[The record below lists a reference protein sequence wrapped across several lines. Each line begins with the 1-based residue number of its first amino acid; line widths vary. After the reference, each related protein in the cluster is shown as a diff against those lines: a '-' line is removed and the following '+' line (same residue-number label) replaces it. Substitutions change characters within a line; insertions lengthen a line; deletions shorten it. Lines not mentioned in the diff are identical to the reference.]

1 MFDSDKWIEI
11 FATMAKNPLRTFL
24 TGLSVGIGVFI
35 LVVFQGL
42 GFGLQNGAMQEL
54 QDDAIN
60 SIRVQRGRTSMPYAG
75 LKANRQIEFKNDDL
89 DFVLN
94 EYEGTDV
101 YSGRLG
107 FWGSTISF
115 GNESQ
120 NFGVRCVHPGHLE
133 LERSD
138 MTGGRYINE
147 YDIQEERKVAVLGQT
162 VVEDLF
168 KGHPPVGE
176 YITVRGIQ
184 FKVVGTYNDPNSR
197 WENRQVL
204 LPITTGAEN
213 VQCK

>member
-60 SIRVQRGRTSMPYAG
+60 SLWIRKGRTSMPYAG
-75 LKANRQIEFKNDDL
+75 LKANRELEFKSDDL
-89 DFVLN
+89 NYILD
-94 EYEGTDV
+94 EYEGTNV

-107 FWGSTISF
+107 IWGSAVSF

-133 LERSD
+133 LERSN
-138 MTGGRYINE
+138 MTNGRYINN
-147 YDIQEERKVAVLGQT
+147 YDVAEERKVAVLGQN
-162 VVEDLF
+162 VLEDL
-168 KGHPPVGE
+168 
-176 YITVRGIQ
+176 
-184 FKVVGTYNDPNSR
+184 
-197 WENRQVL
+197 
-204 LPITTGAEN
+204 
-213 VQCK
+213 